1 MRTCWIH
8 NLMCFALSRHTSQC
22 FCWLHCQRLLHT
34 NNSQQVVWFPTQETR
49 CGTISPLTIYRLF
62 SYCFHSVKLPAINTL
77 VDQLLRHGTPHGYNT
92 HNPKIL
98 SQFSSKAFQNHLKC
112 KVSFDESVDNLT
124 KEFSSNKL
132 MDSSIHGI
140 FQTRILEWLP
150 FPSPGDLRDPGI
162 EPWSPAL
169 QAESLWSEPPGK
181 PK

>member
-1 MRTCWIH
+1 MGITRIT
-8 NLMCFALSRHTSQC
+8 SRFYPS
-22 FCWLHCQRLLHT
+22 LVQR
-34 NNSQQVVWFPTQETR
+34 
-49 CGTISPLTIYRLF
+49 
-62 SYCFHSVKLPAINTL
+62 
-77 VDQLLRHGTPHGYNT
+77 
-92 HNPKIL
+92 
-98 SQFSSKAFQNHLKC
+98 KAFQNHLKC

-140 FQTRILEWLP
+140 FQARIREWLP

-169 QAESLWSEPPGK
+169 QADSLWSEPPGK